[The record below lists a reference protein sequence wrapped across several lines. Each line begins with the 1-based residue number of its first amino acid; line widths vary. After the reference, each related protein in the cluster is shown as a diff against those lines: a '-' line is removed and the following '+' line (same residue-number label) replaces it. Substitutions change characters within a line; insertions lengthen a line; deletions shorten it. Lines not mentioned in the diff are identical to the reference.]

1 MHINM
6 LRYKPMIY
14 ALQLALFLLVAS
26 TCFAAGVSATGPSPK
41 DKCPVC
47 GMFVAK
53 YPDWTAT
60 ISFKDAGSSY
70 FDGPKDLFTF
80 YSNLKK
86 YRPSGNAAAMTSITV
101 KDYYTLKQI
110 DARQAWYVIGGDVY
124 GPMGKELIPFA
135 AASDA
140 QAFLKD
146 HKGSRILRFND
157 INQAVLK
164 SLQ

>member
-1 MHINM
+1 MSRFMPII
-6 LRYKPMIY
+6 RT
-14 ALQLALFLLVAS
+14 LQLTLFLLVAS
-26 TCFAAGVSATGPSPK
+26 TCYAAGIAATGPSPK

-53 YPDWTAT
+53 YPDWTAAV
-60 ISFKDAGSSY
+60 SFKDAQSSY

-80 YSNLKK
+80 YLNIKK
-86 YRPSGNAAAMTSITV
+86 YRSSGTDAISSMSV

-110 DARQAWYVIGGDVY
+110 DARLAWYVIGGDVY

-135 AASDA
+135 TDSDA
-140 QAFLKD
+140 KTFLKD